1 MSFPLW
7 VTEKKPFGTCKTI
20 QKIIKIKQ
28 NGTIFLSSYGNLSV
42 CMDKGWKNIDK
53 NEINYF
59 RAMRRNMSE
68 LFPLKIFS
76 YRDEARDRT

>member
-1 MSFPLW
+1 
-7 VTEKKPFGTCKTI
+7 
-20 QKIIKIKQ
+20 
-28 NGTIFLSSYGNLSV
+28 
-42 CMDKGWKNIDK
+42 MDKGWKNIDK

-59 RAMRRNMSE
+59 GAMRRNMSE